1 MNEPYTETKEFII
14 NIDSTEEYKCLTA
27 IIAITVPKIAPA
39 RTSVS

>member
-1 MNEPYTETKEFII
+1 MNESYTETKEFII
-14 NIDSTEEYKCLTA
+14 EKYKCLTA